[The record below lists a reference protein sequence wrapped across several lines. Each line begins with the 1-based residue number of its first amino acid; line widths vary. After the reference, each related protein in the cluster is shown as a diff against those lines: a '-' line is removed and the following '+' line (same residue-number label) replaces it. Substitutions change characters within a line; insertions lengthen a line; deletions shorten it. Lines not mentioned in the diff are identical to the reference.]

1 MDEQI
6 FNLLQENNAM
16 LKEILALLR
25 KFDSEEYQ
33 SQEDMRQFCIN
44 VSADIFVE
52 LLESNKELKNK
63 IKNNFAI

>member
-1 MDEQI
+1 MDEMLE
-6 FNLLQENNAM
+6 LLKENNAM

-33 SQEDMRQFCIN
+33 SQEDMKQFAIN

-52 LLESNKELKNK
+52 LLENNKEFKNK
-63 IKNNFAI
+63 IKNSFGL